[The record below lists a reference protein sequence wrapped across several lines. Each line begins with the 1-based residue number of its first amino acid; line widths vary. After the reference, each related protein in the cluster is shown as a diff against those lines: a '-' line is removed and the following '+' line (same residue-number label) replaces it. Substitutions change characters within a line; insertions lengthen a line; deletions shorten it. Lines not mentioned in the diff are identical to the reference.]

1 MPQLVVVAKENLI
14 VTIAAALV
22 ICHPI
27 IELKLTRHAYFPI
40 LQRGLEFMIEGDD
53 EVEQLA

>member
-1 MPQLVVVAKENLI
+1 MVVAKEYLI